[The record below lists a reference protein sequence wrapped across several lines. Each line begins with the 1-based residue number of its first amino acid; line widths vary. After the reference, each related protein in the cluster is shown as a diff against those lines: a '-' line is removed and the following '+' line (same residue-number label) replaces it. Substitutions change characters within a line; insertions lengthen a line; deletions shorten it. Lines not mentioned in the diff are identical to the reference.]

1 MRFGGIIHDTEEMAT
16 PFSIGEAI
24 AYVTVQPLDSIA
36 FSSCTAAN
44 RRTLASEPVGIIP
57 NPNRRNNPFAW
68 IRLPP
73 DAPGCRAGI
82 ATVSRI
88 PIRSIR

>member
-24 AYVTVQPLDSIA
+24 AYIMVQPLDSIA
-36 FSSCTAAN
+36 FSSCIAAN
-44 RRTLASEPVGIIP
+44 RRTPAGEPVGIIP
-57 NPNRRNNPFAW
+57 NPNRRNNPFGSGSP
-68 IRLPP
+68 L
-73 DAPGCRAGI
+73 DAPDCRAGI

-88 PIRSIR
+88 PVRPIR